1 MLQAEG
7 GLQSTK
13 NYTYNYVNSTTKLIT
28 PREKYCSNLIA
39 HTFYWVPSQ
48 SSFSNSLYCPFC
60 FPDRIHICPVPIS
73 INCNYFICKIKKV
86 EKKLPVKPA
95 YTVHVATMWTYF
107 ATESTQQQQSRSV
120 QTHGCGAG
128 TVYHVSCFMATQFRS
143 LRMHPTLNLYIIQY
157 LHICQN
163 TVNVDIFAQ
172 LNFRASSPM
181 RHFRVDTFSRI

>member
-1 MLQAEG
+1 MFVAHFLSRIDPHPKYMIRIDQGYSVTGRG

-95 YTVHVATMWTYF
+95 HTVHVATMWTYF
-107 ATESTQQQQSRSV
+107 ATESTQQQQLCRHMAVEPAQFIMS
-120 QTHGCGAG
+120 
-128 TVYHVSCFMATQFRS
+128 HV
-143 LRMHPTLNLYIIQY
+143 LW
-157 LHICQN
+157 LH
-163 TVNVDIFAQ
+163 
-172 LNFRASSPM
+172 SSGP
-181 RHFRVDTFSRI
+181 